1 MKPTL
6 TAATLVRNSGK
17 SFQIQIRLFFAAF
30 ICILLLGSIII
41 DPNTPLITTF
51 CFQAG
56 DNLDN
61 GVICTSRNVL
71 SKALTALIPVYMHCS
86 VQQCC
91 ININPATNHPGK
103 NQTDNV
109 SLKNCTFPRTWG
121 FFPIMF
127 DVVQATEKNPQR
139 R

>member
-41 DPNTPLITTF
+41 DPNIPLITTF

-61 GVICTSRNVL
+61 GVICTCRNVL
-71 SKALTALIPVYMHCS
+71 SKPLSCATSGSDGIDSSIYALFCS
-86 VQQCC
+86 TVLHQHKSSHKSFGQKSNGQCQFEELHFSSDLGFLP
-91 ININPATNHPGK
+91 N
-103 NQTDNV
+103 NV
-109 SLKNCTFPRTWG
+109 RCCASH
-121 FFPIMF
+121 
-127 DVVQATEKNPQR
+127 
-139 R
+139 

>member
-61 GVICTSRNVL
+61 GVIYHISYMHL
-71 SKALTALIPVYMHCS
+71 SKCIEQSFDGIDSRIYALFCS
-86 VQQCC
+86 IVLHQHKPSHKSSGQKSNGQCQFEELHFSSDLGFLP
-91 ININPATNHPGK
+91 N
-103 NQTDNV
+103 NV
-109 SLKNCTFPRTWG
+109 RCCASH
-121 FFPIMF
+121 
-127 DVVQATEKNPQR
+127 
-139 R
+139 

>member
-61 GVICTSRNVL
+61 GVICTCRNVL
-71 SKALTALIPVYMHCS
+71 SKALTALISYCS
-86 VQQCC
+86 VQRCC

-121 FFPIMF
+121 SFPMLF
-127 DVVQATEKNPQR
+127 DVVQATEQNPQR

>member
-91 ININPATNHPGK
+91 IQHKSSHKSSGQKSNGQCQFEELHFSSDLGFLP
-103 NQTDNV
+103 NV
-109 SLKNCTFPRTWG
+109 VRCCASH
-121 FFPIMF
+121 
-127 DVVQATEKNPQR
+127 
-139 R
+139 